1 MIAPQDILDF
11 WLVEAGEK
19 AWYDGAHLDAKIA
32 IRFEPVW
39 QAARVGKLDH
49 WLATPEGALALL
61 ILLDQFPRNMF
72 RGTALS
78 FASDPAGLAAAKHA
92 IKLGHDLKTPL
103 PQRQFFYMPLMH
115 SEMQPDQDHC
125 VRMFLLN
132 MPGEHVLHAR
142 AHREQIRLY
151 GRFPA
156 RNAALGRESS
166 AAERAFLEAGGYGAL
181 VKKLREQL
189 NAAV

>member
-1 MIAPQDILDF
+1 MITPQDILDF

-49 WLATPEGALALL
+49 WLATPEGALALI
-61 ILLDQFPRNMF
+61 ILVDQFPRNMF

-78 FASDPAGLAAAKHA
+78 FASDAVGLSAAKRS
-92 IKLGHDLKTPL
+92 IRMGHDLKSKP
-103 PQRQFFYMPLMH
+103 PERQFFYMPLMH
-115 SEMQPDQDHC
+115 SESQSDQDQC

-142 AHREQIRLY
+142 AHREQIRDF
-151 GRFPA
+151 GRFPT
-156 RNAALGRESS
+156 RNEPLGRMSS
-166 AAERAFLEAGGYGAL
+166 AAELAFLAEGGYPVL
-181 VKKLREQL
+181 VKKMRGELTP
-189 NAAV
+189 AT